1 LGFKWIALFLQAGL
15 AIQFHDSQHHDE
27 IGRSGLV
34 LQIQAG
40 CDGRLRIDDESAG

>member
-1 LGFKWIALFLQAGL
+1 MFIWMQLFLQSVL
-15 AIQFHDSQHHDE
+15 VVRFHGSQHHDE